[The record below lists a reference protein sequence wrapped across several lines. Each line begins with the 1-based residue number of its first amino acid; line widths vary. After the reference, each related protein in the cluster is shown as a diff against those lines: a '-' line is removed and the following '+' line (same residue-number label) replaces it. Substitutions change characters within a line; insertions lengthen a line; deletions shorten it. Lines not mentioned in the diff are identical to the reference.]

1 MMNCFSIIIPAYDE
15 EKLIGNRIKNL
26 LEPLAPNCN
35 EIIIVCNG
43 CTDATAA
50 QARKIINQLAINS
63 EHDCHINVVEL
74 DIGSKINALNHG
86 INISKNPISVVLD
99 ADIEI
104 SSADCAELV
113 NFMNNNNLLAASPTP
128 KFNYK
133 QANWLNKRFYKIVS
147 SSTYNKEHRIANVIA
162 LSAEAKTKLFPLPN
176 VIADDAYIQRTIG
189 KSDYKLL
196 NTINYTFNCP
206 RTILAML
213 KVQSRI
219 VRGNL
224 ELKSKYPNLI
234 APKSKVSKSSAI
246 DRAIFI
252 TIKTTAHIIARLE
265 LLFNVKKWHKD
276 DSSR

>member
-1 MMNCFSIIIPAYDE
+1 MNCFSIIIPAYDE
-15 EKLIGNRIKNL
+15 EKLIGTRIKNL
-26 LEPLAPNCN
+26 LEPLATNCN

-43 CTDATAA
+43 CTDATAD
-50 QARKIINQLAINS
+50 QARKIINQLANKS
-63 EHDCHINVVEL
+63 ALDCHIIVVEL
-74 DIGSKINALNHG
+74 NIGSKINALNHAV
-86 INISKNPISVVLD
+86 NISKNPISVLLD

-104 SSADCAELV
+104 SSGDCAELV
-113 NFMNNNNLLAASPTP
+113 NFMTHNNLLAASPTSE
-128 KFNYK
+128 FNYK
-133 QANWLNKRFYKIVS
+133 QANWLNRRFYKIVS

-162 LSAEAKTKLFPLPN
+162 LSAEAKAKLFPLPN
-176 VIADDAYIQRTIG
+176 VIADDAYIQRMIG

-196 NTINYTFNCP
+196 NTIHYTFNCP
-206 RTILAML
+206 RTTLAML

-219 VRGNL
+219 IRGNL

-234 APKSKVSKSSAI
+234 APKSKVSKSSAL

-252 TIKTTAHIIARLE
+252 TIKTAAFIIARLE

>member
-1 MMNCFSIIIPAYDE
+1 MFALAGAGKSVS
-15 EKLIGNRIKNL
+15 
-26 LEPLAPNCN
+26 PLFNSPNT
-35 EIIIVCNG
+35 V
-43 CTDATAA
+43 
-50 QARKIINQLAINS
+50 
-63 EHDCHINVVEL
+63 
-74 DIGSKINALNHG
+74 
-86 INISKNPISVVLD
+86 SV
-99 ADIEI
+99 
-104 SSADCAELV
+104 
-113 NFMNNNNLLAASPTP
+113 ASPTP

-176 VIADDAYIQRTIG
+176 VIADDTYIQRTIG

-224 ELKSKYPNLI
+224 ELKSKHPNLI

-252 TIKTTAHIIARLE
+252 TIKTTAYIIARLE